1 MIHSFGEVSGER
13 TCLPLFIPLQDPFVG
28 ADSRE
33 ALLEVLTW
41 GMWTDGRWHTVDGL
55 SLAYSR

>member
-55 SLAYSR
+55 